1 MQKKI
6 KCDPDIENGISKM
19 EKYLPVHAGLDSSQK
34 GFKILYHNIQG
45 FQNHFEDL
53 KSTEQFKKADCVCL
67 TETWLNQ
74 TSCIPDLEEFISSH
88 ITRYCAF
95 DASCSLYEEIKNME
109 HGGVSA
115 FFKNGSK
122 YEQMKH
128 IAKNLESIVFKID
141 ELDLIIATIYRPQRY
156 WSIDEQFQ
164 SLNRQT

>member
-1 MQKKI
+1 
-6 KCDPDIENGISKM
+6 
-19 EKYLPVHAGLDSSQK
+19 
-34 GFKILYHNIQG
+34 
-45 FQNHFEDL
+45 
-53 KSTEQFKKADCVCL
+53 
-67 TETWLNQ
+67 
-74 TSCIPDLEEFISSH
+74 
-88 ITRYCAF
+88 
-95 DASCSLYEEIKNME
+95 ME

-156 WSIDEQFQ
+156 WSIHEQFQ